1 MRASGQPSEYGL
13 SVAAPLSEALHV
25 GLSMIEVT
33 SSPASPF
40 VRKVRITAAVKGLG
54 GKVEF
59 LDPEADA
66 KRAEALRASN
76 PLAKI
81 PTAKLDDGTLIYD
94 SHVICEYL
102 DSLAPTPVLFP
113 ASGRARFDTLT
124 LAALADGISDAAIL
138 IVYEGRFRPKEKWHQ
153 EWVDRQQAKIDAAVD
168 LLESKSPDWK
178 TAPDYGH
185 ITLAC
190 ALGFMDLRLAGKW
203 RTGHPRL
210 TAWLDRFAA
219 ATPSFAATAPP
230 KA

>member
-1 MRASGQPSEYGL
+1 
-13 SVAAPLSEALHV
+13 
-25 GLSMIEVT
+25 MIQVT

-54 GKVEF
+54 PKVEF
-59 LDPEADA
+59 LDPEKDA
-66 KRAEALRASN
+66 ARAEALRGAN

-81 PTAKLDDGTLIYD
+81 PTARLDDGTLIYD

-113 ASGRARFDTLT
+113 AGGRARLDSLT
-124 LAALADGISDAAIL
+124 LGALADGIAEAAIA

-153 EWVDRQQAKIDAAVD
+153 EWVDRQQAKIDAGVS
-168 LLESKSPDWK
+168 LLEGKIPDWK
-178 TAPDYGH
+178 GQPDYGH

-190 ALGFMDLRLAGKW
+190 ALGFLDLRLGAKW
-203 RTGHPRL
+203 RAGHPKL
-210 TAWLDRFAA
+210 VAWLDRFDKAV
-219 ATPSFAATAPP
+219 PSFAATAMP